1 MSGFY
6 KKYFCNYTDT
16 NITERITLK
25 NVHNYFGFLLC
36 SKKKIETTIK
46 LLLAKIKTLEI
57 IYGCS
62 LYVATLSCCK
72 LKKSLWNQTC

>member
-46 LLLAKIKTLEI
+46 LLLAKIKTLKI

-62 LYVATLSCCK
+62 LYVATLS
-72 LKKSLWNQTC
+72 LSLSLVLY